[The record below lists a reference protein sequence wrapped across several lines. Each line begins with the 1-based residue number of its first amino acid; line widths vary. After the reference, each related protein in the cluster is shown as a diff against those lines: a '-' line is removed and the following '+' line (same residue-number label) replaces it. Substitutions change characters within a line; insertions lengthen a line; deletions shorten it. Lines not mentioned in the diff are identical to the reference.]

1 MTIAELTARI
11 SVVGESAVK
20 QSLSRVEASA
30 RRMGEAIRTAAD
42 ATRLLSSAF
51 AVVGKISGIEA
62 AMAYDAQVRGLAA
75 YQKNAQSLEAQLKRL
90 VELAKLPGLGL
101 PEVTQG
107 VLSLEAAG
115 LSAQLAER
123 SIKAFGNA
131 LALAGGSKD
140 KLNDA
145 LLQLSQIA
153 SAGKL
158 AGDELN
164 VMAQQIPQIRQAIK
178 AAFGTTSTE
187 QINKL
192 GYSVDKI
199 ISMIIDQLEKLPAAT
214 TGFRVSFENL
224 GDALNAMV
232 RPIGT
237 GLLDMFQGA
246 NDSGTRLIDT
256 MTRLTT
262 SIGEVLSA
270 IGRSGVIGDVLA
282 KMTGSTM
289 QFGKGW
295 QQAFV
300 TMTANTL
307 AFVANIPK
315 LWEGM
320 VADMTGIWDTFAA
333 NVGISFRNMGRGLL
347 MTMTQIARDIAK
359 TLGFGAAVAKVEG
372 MLAPEER
379 KSYTANFRAAAFNM
393 GIDAFDFEQRI
404 LSKLGPQGLPEG
416 LIFGGGAKKGAAAA
430 MAEDAGKKAKKTHE
444 TLQRIESNTRRS
456 ADALDLRTQTL
467 GGGALGKLGVTGT
480 ELAGMGMRT
489 QTELS
494 RAKPISADTMVNRG
508 IKQMIQNNLSFAVN
522 GGRSLP
528 VR

>member
-30 RRMGEAIRTAAD
+30 RKMGEAIRTAAD

-51 AVVGKISGIEA
+51 AVVGKVSGIEA

-224 GDALNAMV
+224 GDAINAMV

-237 GLLDMFQGA
+237 GLLDMFQGTS
-246 NDSGTRLIDT
+246 DSGTRLIDT

-262 SIGEVLSA
+262 SIGEVFSA
-270 IGRSGVIGDVLA
+270 IGRSGVLEDVLA

-295 QQAFV
+295 QNAFV
-300 TMTANTL
+300 LMTANFL
-307 AFVANIPK
+307 AFVSNIRPVWDAFAK
-315 LWEGM
+315 
-320 VADMTGIWDTFAA
+320 DMSGVWDTFTA

-359 TLGFGAAVAKVEG
+359 TLGFGAAVAKVEAV
-372 MLAPEER
+372 LAPEKR
-379 KSYTANFRAAAFNM
+379 MSYTSNFQKALVDLGLDAFN
-393 GIDAFDFEQRI
+393 IEQRI
-404 LSKLGPQGLPEG
+404 LGVLGPQGLPGG
-416 LIFGGGAKKGAAAA
+416 LIFGGGAKQGAAAA
-430 MAEDAGKKAKKTHE
+430 MASEAEKKSKKTQE

-456 ADALDLRTQTL
+456 ADALDLRNQTL
-467 GGGALGKLGVTGT
+467 GGGRLGQLGITGS

-489 QTELS
+489 QNDLS
-494 RAKPISADTMVNRG
+494 RAKPISADTMVTRG
-508 IKQMIQNNLSFAVN
+508 IKQMIQNNLGFAVN
-522 GGRSLP
+522 GGRAIP
-528 VR
+528 TR

>member
-11 SVVGESAVK
+11 SVIGESSVK

-30 RRMGEAIRTAAD
+30 RKMGEAIRTAAD
-42 ATRLLSSAF
+42 ATRLLSGAF

-75 YQKNAQSLEAQLKRL
+75 YQKNAASLEAQLARL

-101 PEVTQG
+101 PEVAQG

-115 LSAQLAER
+115 LSAQMSER
-123 SIKAFGNA
+123 AIKAFGNA
-131 LALAGGSKD
+131 LALAGKGKSELDGVILALGQISSKG
-140 KLNDA
+140 KISAEEIN
-145 LLQLSQIA
+145 QIA
-153 SAGKL
+153 
-158 AGDELN
+158 ER
-164 VMAQQIPQIRQAIK
+164 VPQIRQALND
-178 AAFGTTSTE
+178 AFGTASTE
-187 QINKL
+187 AIQKMGLTANDAINR
-192 GYSVDKI
+192 I
-199 ISMIIDQLEKLPAAT
+199 ITALEKLPAASS
-214 TGFRVSFENL
+214 GFRITFENL

-246 NDSGTRLIDT
+246 NDGGTRLIDT

-359 TLGFGAAVAKVEG
+359 TLGLGAAVAKVEG
-372 MLAPEER
+372 ILAPEER

-393 GIDAFDFEQRI
+393 GLDAFDFEQRI

-416 LIFGGGAKKGAAAA
+416 LIFGGGAKQGAAAA
-430 MAEDAGKKAKKTHE
+430 MAGEADKKAKKTQE

-456 ADALDLRTQTL
+456 ADALDLRIQTL
-467 GGGALGKLGVTGT
+467 GGGALGKLGVTGS
-480 ELAGMGMRT
+480 ELAGMGMST
-489 QTELS
+489 QTDLS
-494 RAKPISADTMVNRG
+494 RAKPISSDTMVTRG
-508 IKQMIQNNLSFAVN
+508 IKQMIQNNLGFAVN
-522 GGRSLP
+522 GGRTIP